1 MKVARKLWTWAL
13 ALVATFAVV
22 LGLST
27 VAMAAAGDTP
37 PHTKN
42 ITDNQDGTY
51 TISLDIVGESEKKP
65 NNVNVIVIM
74 DTSGSMSTQRMN
86 AAKNAVN
93 SLANSLYAYNTTE
106 NPDTV
111 EMALVRFST
120 TESIAQGPT
129 NSATTFRNAVNGLPN
144 SGEGGTNWEG
154 ALQIANTVNFN
165 DDDQT
170 FVIFVSDGNPTFR
183 YTEGNYPNHY
193 YDYNADYYRDY
204 GVWGSGSD
212 SGYGS
217 GTTIARCYEHAVD
230 DAIVL
235 AKKVTPANFFT
246 IGAFGNVDRMESLTD
261 DAGSDSS
268 TNYYS
273 AQDTA
278 ALNQAIADILA
289 KIEVAGFADAEIDDG
304 TTSQVTTTSG
314 EVANLLVVDES
325 SYKYYRSGGSYGSM
339 QTWTDAPAAHLVDGT
354 VEWDLS
360 SVGVLENGVKYTVT
374 FDCYPSQTT
383 YDIIAQLKNGDL
395 KYSEL
400 DSEIQKYIVDNGNG
414 SYSLCTNTNA
424 GIKWDDTRDDK
435 PRQTS
440 GYTNPD
446 PVKTDSSTLTASKEW
461 EGGEPDVDE
470 LEITVMMDDT
480 TPFHSATISA
490 DNDWST
496 SSFISPG
503 IIKGGQVLPG
513 APGHDFTFAELGDEQ
528 YHWELE
534 SPVVH
539 PMLIDGTL
547 TMLIKVDKTHEAPSG
562 ADTYTI
568 NGNTYYVDTDAA
580 GLTAVNHRRSN
591 LNLTKVVTGEDA
603 PKDATFPFT
612 LTVKNSKA
620 PATAPEDDPEHN
632 SDYWVWFSIY
642 DTKAGAPVMD
652 ATVPGATGPNADG
665 YYYAPSNSDITVQM
679 KDGWNL
685 RFTNLPSGTTYTFA
699 EGTLPEGFAFNKAE
713 LTQGEDSTFK
723 GAQTTTGTIENTK
736 TSYTVTYTNDYQL
749 TDLEITKVWSDA
761 NNQDGIRLTAD
772 ELAAK
777 LTLRPAVQGKE
788 PTVTDNGDGTYT
800 ITYTGLPRF
809 NNGQEVTYTVA
820 ESAID
825 GYTTTG
831 SPAKDHGT
839 ITNTHTP
846 EVTSVKVTK
855 VWDDSNDAGKIRPTS
870 VSVQLTADD
879 VASGDPVTLNEDNG
893 WTHTWSDLPKYKN
906 GTAIVYAADE
916 TEVPTGYTKT
926 VTGDAANGITITNKY
941 TPTPTTASFPV
952 KKTISVPDGLTG
964 PTTWS
969 YTINVTAINGAPEAE
984 TMSGTVSNTTDT
996 VTFGDFTF
1004 TMPGTYTYTV
1014 AESGTVDGVTNDTD
1028 AAGKTVTITVVD
1040 DGTGKLT
1047 ASVEPAAGITFTNT
1061 YGVEP
1066 TTASFPVEK
1075 ILSVKEG
1082 LNAPDI
1088 TGKYTITLAAVDGA
1102 PMPTTT
1108 SYTNPDKDG
1117 GTVTFGTIS
1126 YDKPGT
1132 YTYTVTESG
1141 EVDGVTNDSAAEA
1154 GKTITVTVVDN
1165 GDGTLTATPS
1175 TDKTPVSFTNT
1186 YQVGEI
1192 SVSIPVK
1199 KEVEFDESLKGP
1211 KDWTYT
1217 ITAEP
1222 VDGAP
1227 VADEMETTVTKASPS
1242 SSIGMFTFTEP
1253 GTYTYTVTETGTVAG
1268 VTNGTDSYDVDI
1280 VVTDNGDGSLS
1291 AVVNNDALVLF
1302 TNTYNVDPVTASFPV
1317 KKTLDVPAGL
1327 EGPEEWSYDITV
1339 NAEGGAPEAETM
1351 NGTVDQDNSSITF
1364 GEFTFN
1370 EPGTYNYTVSES
1382 GDVAGVTNDTD
1393 AAGKTVTITVVDN
1406 QDGTLSASVSPEVG
1420 ISFTNTYDVQ
1430 PTTASFPVAKNISVP
1445 EGMEGPEEWSYDIS
1459 VTANGDAPSASVM
1472 SGAVNQDSTSITF
1485 GPITYDKPG
1494 TYTYTVTES
1503 GSVDGVTNDP
1513 ETSKTVTVT
1522 VEDDGEGGLT
1532 ASVSPET
1539 GITFNNTY
1547 NASGEATITVSK
1559 ALAGAAWPEG
1569 KTLTLTL
1576 AAEGDA
1582 PLPETTTATLSA
1594 TGSVS
1599 FGPISYSA
1607 PGTYTYTVSEDGFGA
1622 GWTGS
1627 GDITV
1632 TVKVEDKGDGTLVA
1646 TPSYSSSATIT
1657 NTYKA
1662 TGSVDLSAK
1671 KVLTGREWADV
1682 DTYTFTLYGN
1692 DGSKIEDVTVTAEN
1706 KDNIAF
1712 STINYTEADAGKT
1725 YTYTISE
1732 TGTLPANVTKSA
1744 DVTAKVTV
1752 TDNGNGTLGTSV
1764 VYTPDDATIINT
1776 YVPTSVNASITVNK
1790 TIDEYIED
1798 SDKTFNFTM
1807 TPIGGAPMPEGK
1819 TELTASITTE
1829 DGKGSVKLDPIT
1841 YTAAGTYQYKVV
1853 EKDEATAGWTYDTK
1867 EYTVTVTVTDDPATG
1882 KLSAEVTYGGEATA
1896 VDVHNL
1902 FEEESTS
1909 VKLHVDKV
1917 IDDQSASA
1925 EDATFTFVLTPGEGA
1940 PGETQTIEI
1949 TTNGLK
1955 GGADFA
1961 PIEFT
1966 ESGTFNYTIQETGTA
1981 PSGWTYDTK
1990 AYPVVITVSD
2000 NFETAILESATTID
2014 GETATSLTITNVYK
2028 AGSTKSSLQVTKAIE
2043 DTSESAPDV
2052 TFEFTL
2058 ATTDGSPMPDP
2069 ATATVT
2075 GAGTAT
2081 FGEVEYTK
2089 AGEYHYTITE
2099 TKGGDAGWTN
2109 DTTTYPVVVTVT
2121 DNEGQLV
2128 ATAAYGEK
2136 SETSLTV
2143 TNIYDPEDAKATP
2156 KALKTIDDQSNSA
2169 PSETFTFQL
2178 IDSKGNVVETKT
2190 RENGG
2195 PVEFTE
2201 LTFAKVGTYEYTIKE
2216 VAGST
2221 KGYTYDT
2228 ADHSVTIKVEDKGDG
2243 NLEATI
2249 TYADGEQATI
2259 KNVYKAEPV
2268 EVKLEGEKVLEGGK
2282 KLEAGEFTFELLDND
2297 GNKVDGTF
2305 TNDADGNIDF
2315 GTYTFEKAGTYTY
2328 TAKEAKGDNEHMTYD
2343 SGDHTFVITV
2353 TDEGGTLK
2361 AEVKSDDGAKAKF
2374 TNTYTPEPVSIDPP
2388 VQKVIT
2394 GDKPAI
2400 PATFTFQMKA
2410 ITEGAPMP
2418 AGSADGIKSMQIT
2431 GAGSKEFGEIVYTE
2445 PGEWV
2450 YEISELKGNAEGYT
2464 YDTTV
2469 YTLTVKVTQNDDG
2482 TLTKTETIKGGD
2494 AIVFTNK
2501 YEAPKTPKTGD
2512 TTLQVGPLFL
2522 AGAVITG
2529 IAAFGARRRED

>member
-1 MKVARKLWTWAL
+1 MKVTRKLWTWAL
-13 ALVATFAVV
+13 ALVATFALV

-37 PHTKN
+37 PHTK
-42 ITDNQDGTY
+42 ILTDNEDGTY
-51 TISLDIVGESEKKP
+51 TLSLDVVGESERKP
-65 NNVNVIVIM
+65 NPVNVIVIL
-74 DTSGSMSTQRMN
+74 DHSGSMDTRTGGYGSQTRM
-86 AAKNAVN
+86 AAAQNAVN
-93 SLANSLYAYNTTE
+93 NLARSLFNYNTTE
-106 NPDTV
+106 FPELV
-111 EMALVRFST
+111 EMALVGFST
-120 TESIAQGPT
+120 TGSVTQAPT
-129 NSATTFRNAVNGLPN
+129 TSYSTFSGAVNGLDAD
-144 SGEGGTNWEG
+144 GGTNWED
-154 ALQIANTVNFN
+154 ALQDAAEIDF
-165 DDDQT
+165 DDEDPT
-170 FVIFVSDGNPTFR
+170 YVIFVSDGNPTFR
-183 YTEGNYPNHY
+183 MTRGSYDRY
-193 YDYNADYYRDY
+193 YNDYYLDNWGNQQY
-204 GVWGSGSD
+204 GRIDDLSWSSQGV
-212 SGYGS
+212 YGN
-217 GTTIARCYEHAVD
+217 GQDVTTENVRRSYNEAVD
-230 DAIVL
+230 DARSL
-235 AKKVTPANFFT
+235 AST
-246 IGAFGNVDRMESLTD
+246 IGADHFYTIGAYGNVDRMQSLTT
-261 DAGSDSS
+261 DAGAPAG
-268 TNYYS
+268 NYFS
-273 AQDTA
+273 AANTTDLQN
-278 ALNQAIADILA
+278 ALATILA
-289 KIEVAGFADAEIDDG
+289 QIEKAGIGSVEIEDG
-304 TTSQVTTTSG
+304 TTNQVSASTGVVELLEVDTS
-314 EVANLLVVDES
+314 S
-325 SYKYYRSGGSYGSM
+325 FKYYKDGVE
-339 QTWTDAPAAHLVDGT
+339 WTDAPEAEFVNGA

-360 SVGVLENGVKYTVT
+360 EVGVLDDGVKYTVT
-374 FDCYPSQTT
+374 FDCYPSQYT
-383 YDIIAQLKNGDL
+383 YDTIAQLKNGDIE
-395 KYSEL
+395 YSDL
-400 DSEIQKYIVDNGNG
+400 DPEVQKYIVDNGNG
-414 SYSLCTNTNA
+414 TYSLRTNTSA
-424 GIKWDDTRDDK
+424 TLDWDDTRTDDDEK
-435 PRQTS
+435 AVP
-440 GYTNPD
+440 YINPD
-446 PVKTDSSTLTASKEW
+446 PVRTDSATMSVSKEW
-461 EGGEPDVDE
+461 ENQLDARAVGSIEMTVLMDNGEFHKVT
-470 LEITVMMDDT
+470 LSADDT
-480 TPFHSATISA
+480 PAWTAENIY
-490 DNDWST
+490 
-496 SSFISPG
+496 ISPG
-503 IIKGGQVLPG
+503 IIKNGQVLPG
-513 APGHDFTFAELGDEQ
+513 AEGHDFTFAELGSEQ
-528 YHWELE
+528 YNWELV
-534 SPVVH
+534 SPIVH
-539 PMLIDGTL
+539 PMLINGTL
-547 TMLIKVDKTHEAPSG
+547 TMLTMVDDAHPAPSG
-562 ADTYTI
+562 ATTYQIKGADGATH
-568 NGNTYYVDTDAA
+568 TYYSNGTSSASLNA
-580 GLTAVNHRRSN
+580 YNYRRSN

-603 PKDATFPFT
+603 PEDATFPFT
-612 LTVKNSKA
+612 LTVNNSKA
-620 PATAPEDDPEHN
+620 SSGSASDTN
-632 SDYWVWFSIY
+632 SDYYVWFSIY
-642 DTKAGAPVMD
+642 DTNASATVMD
-652 ATVPGATGPNADG
+652 ATVSGTGLVGPSSSG
-665 YYYAPSNSDITVQM
+665 YYYIPSGTAITVQM
-679 KDGWNL
+679 KAGWNL
-685 RFTNLPSGTTYTFA
+685 RFTNLPTGTTYTFA
-699 EGTLPEGFAFNKAE
+699 EGNLATGFAFNKAE
-713 LTQGEDSTFK
+713 LTSGTDKDTSFSGGK
-723 GAQTTTGTIENTK
+723 TTTGTIQATN
-736 TSYTVTYTNDYQL
+736 TSYVVTFTNDYQL
-749 TDLEITKVWSDA
+749 TDLEITKVWED
-761 NNQDGIRLTAD
+761 NDNQDGIRLTAA
-772 ELAAK
+772 ELAEK
-777 LTLRPAVQGKE
+777 LTLSPAVQGKE
-788 PTVTDNGDGTYT
+788 PTVTDNGNGTYT
-800 ITYTGLPRF
+800 IKYTGLPRF
-809 NNGQEVTYTVA
+809 DNGTEVEYTVA

-825 GYTTTG
+825 GYTTEG

-839 ITNTHTP
+839 ITNKHVPEVIDIPVEKIWKGPEGDAVTVTLYADGAATTNTVTLNANNSWKGTFEDLPKKAAGKDIVYTVVEAGVSGVDASKYTTTITGDAENGFVITNTNTETVDIEVTKAWADNSNQDGIRPESLTLTLNGAPEGTTVPDPAITKSGNNWTYKWTRLPKYAEDGTEIQYTVSENEVPSGYTKSPADPVSTGGTITNTHAP
-846 EVTSVKVTK
+846 EVTTISVKK
-855 VWDDSNDAGKIRPTS
+855 VWEGPEA
-870 VSVQLTADD
+870 TATITLKADGTA
-879 VASGDPVTLNEDNG
+879 VGDPITLPNAGSNEY
-893 WTHTWSDLPKYKN
+893 TWENLPKYKN
-906 GTAIVYAADE
+906 VDGKGVEIVYTVEETPIANYDTTDLTGTGTADD
-916 TEVPTGYTKT
+916 P
-926 VTGDAANGITITNKY
+926 
-941 TPTPTTASFPV
+941 
-952 KKTISVPDGLTG
+952 
-964 PTTWS
+964 
-969 YTINVTAINGAPEAE
+969 
-984 TMSGTVSNTTDT
+984 
-996 VTFGDFTF
+996 FTF
-1004 TMPGTYTYTV
+1004 TNIYR
-1014 AESGTVDGVTNDTD
+1014 ASGS
-1028 AAGKTVTITVVD
+1028 I
-1040 DGTGKLT
+1040 KL
-1047 ASVEPAAGITFTNT
+1047 
-1061 YGVEP
+1061 
-1066 TTASFPVEK
+1066 
-1075 ILSVKEG
+1075 
-1082 LNAPDI
+1082 
-1088 TGKYTITLAAVDGA
+1088 
-1102 PMPTTT
+1102 
-1108 SYTNPDKDG
+1108 
-1117 GTVTFGTIS
+1117 
-1126 YDKPGT
+1126 
-1132 YTYTVTESG
+1132 
-1141 EVDGVTNDSAAEA
+1141 EA
-1154 GKTITVTVVDN
+1154 
-1165 GDGTLTATPS
+1165 
-1175 TDKTPVSFTNT
+1175 
-1186 YQVGEI
+1186 
-1192 SVSIPVK
+1192 
-1199 KEVEFDESLKGP
+1199 
-1211 KDWTYT
+1211 
-1217 ITAEP
+1217 
-1222 VDGAP
+1222 
-1227 VADEMETTVTKASPS
+1227 TKA
-1242 SSIGMFTFTEP
+1242 I
-1253 GTYTYTVTETGTVAG
+1253 
-1268 VTNGTDSYDVDI
+1268 
-1280 VVTDNGDGSLS
+1280 
-1291 AVVNNDALVLF
+1291 
-1302 TNTYNVDPVTASFPV
+1302 
-1317 KKTLDVPAGL
+1317 
-1327 EGPEEWSYDITV
+1327 
-1339 NAEGGAPEAETM
+1339 
-1351 NGTVDQDNSSITF
+1351 
-1364 GEFTFN
+1364 
-1370 EPGTYNYTVSES
+1370 
-1382 GDVAGVTNDTD
+1382 
-1393 AAGKTVTITVVDN
+1393 
-1406 QDGTLSASVSPEVG
+1406 
-1420 ISFTNTYDVQ
+1420 
-1430 PTTASFPVAKNISVP
+1430 
-1445 EGMEGPEEWSYDIS
+1445 
-1459 VTANGDAPSASVM
+1459 
-1472 SGAVNQDSTSITF
+1472 
-1485 GPITYDKPG
+1485 
-1494 TYTYTVTES
+1494 
-1503 GSVDGVTNDP
+1503 
-1513 ETSKTVTVT
+1513 
-1522 VEDDGEGGLT
+1522 
-1532 ASVSPET
+1532 
-1539 GITFNNTY
+1539 
-1547 NASGEATITVSK
+1547 
-1559 ALAGAAWPEG
+1559 AGAAWPEG
-1569 KTLTLTL
+1569 GSVVFTLSGTGGTLPETKTVTLNEPGKATFDAITYTEADAGKTYTYTISETTGLGTGWTKSADITAKVTVTDNGNGTLATSVEYTNNDTITNTYKADGTAEITVTKAIAGAAWPQGEDGPKTLTLTL
-1576 AAEGDA
+1576 AADEGT
-1582 PLPETTTATLSA
+1582 PMPETTTATLTA
-1594 TGSVS
+1594 TGSVT
-1599 FGPISYSA
+1599 FGPINYTEA
-1607 PGTYTYTVSEDGFGA
+1607 DAGKTYTYTVSEDGFGD
-1622 GWTGS
+1622 GWTSS

-1632 TVKVEDKGDGTLVA
+1632 TVKVTDQGDGKLSTEV
-1646 TPSYSSSATIT
+1646 SYSPSATIT

-1829 DGKGSVKLDPIT
+1829 DGKGSVTLDPIT

-1966 ESGTFNYTIQETGTA
+1966 ESGTFKYTIQETGTA

-2121 DNEGQLV
+2121 DNGGQLV

-2343 SGDHTFVITV
+2343 SGEHTFVITV

-2394 GDKPAI
+2394 GDKPAS

>member
-1 MKVARKLWTWAL
+1 M
-13 ALVATFAVV
+13 
-22 LGLST
+22 
-27 VAMAAAGDTP
+27 
-37 PHTKN
+37 
-42 ITDNQDGTY
+42 
-51 TISLDIVGESEKKP
+51 
-65 NNVNVIVIM
+65 
-74 DTSGSMSTQRMN
+74 
-86 AAKNAVN
+86 
-93 SLANSLYAYNTTE
+93 
-106 NPDTV
+106 
-111 EMALVRFST
+111 
-120 TESIAQGPT
+120 
-129 NSATTFRNAVNGLPN
+129 
-144 SGEGGTNWEG
+144 
-154 ALQIANTVNFN
+154 
-165 DDDQT
+165 
-170 FVIFVSDGNPTFR
+170 
-183 YTEGNYPNHY
+183 
-193 YDYNADYYRDY
+193 
-204 GVWGSGSD
+204 
-212 SGYGS
+212 
-217 GTTIARCYEHAVD
+217 
-230 DAIVL
+230 
-235 AKKVTPANFFT
+235 
-246 IGAFGNVDRMESLTD
+246 
-261 DAGSDSS
+261 
-268 TNYYS
+268 
-273 AQDTA
+273 
-278 ALNQAIADILA
+278 
-289 KIEVAGFADAEIDDG
+289 
-304 TTSQVTTTSG
+304 
-314 EVANLLVVDES
+314 
-325 SYKYYRSGGSYGSM
+325 
-339 QTWTDAPAAHLVDGT
+339 
-354 VEWDLS
+354 
-360 SVGVLENGVKYTVT
+360 
-374 FDCYPSQTT
+374 
-383 YDIIAQLKNGDL
+383 
-395 KYSEL
+395 
-400 DSEIQKYIVDNGNG
+400 
-414 SYSLCTNTNA
+414 
-424 GIKWDDTRDDK
+424 
-435 PRQTS
+435 
-440 GYTNPD
+440 
-446 PVKTDSSTLTASKEW
+446 
-461 EGGEPDVDE
+461 
-470 LEITVMMDDT
+470 
-480 TPFHSATISA
+480 
-490 DNDWST
+490 
-496 SSFISPG
+496 
-503 IIKGGQVLPG
+503 
-513 APGHDFTFAELGDEQ
+513 
-528 YHWELE
+528 
-534 SPVVH
+534 
-539 PMLIDGTL
+539 
-547 TMLIKVDKTHEAPSG
+547 
-562 ADTYTI
+562 
-568 NGNTYYVDTDAA
+568 
-580 GLTAVNHRRSN
+580 
-591 LNLTKVVTGEDA
+591 
-603 PKDATFPFT
+603 
-612 LTVKNSKA
+612 
-620 PATAPEDDPEHN
+620 
-632 SDYWVWFSIY
+632 
-642 DTKAGAPVMD
+642 
-652 ATVPGATGPNADG
+652 
-665 YYYAPSNSDITVQM
+665 
-679 KDGWNL
+679 
-685 RFTNLPSGTTYTFA
+685 
-699 EGTLPEGFAFNKAE
+699 
-713 LTQGEDSTFK
+713 
-723 GAQTTTGTIENTK
+723 
-736 TSYTVTYTNDYQL
+736 
-749 TDLEITKVWSDA
+749 
-761 NNQDGIRLTAD
+761 
-772 ELAAK
+772 
-777 LTLRPAVQGKE
+777 
-788 PTVTDNGDGTYT
+788 
-800 ITYTGLPRF
+800 
-809 NNGQEVTYTVA
+809 
-820 ESAID
+820 
-825 GYTTTG
+825 
-831 SPAKDHGT
+831 
-839 ITNTHTP
+839 
-846 EVTSVKVTK
+846 
-855 VWDDSNDAGKIRPTS
+855 
-870 VSVQLTADD
+870 
-879 VASGDPVTLNEDNG
+879 
-893 WTHTWSDLPKYKN
+893 
-906 GTAIVYAADE
+906 
-916 TEVPTGYTKT
+916 
-926 VTGDAANGITITNKY
+926 
-941 TPTPTTASFPV
+941 
-952 KKTISVPDGLTG
+952 
-964 PTTWS
+964 
-969 YTINVTAINGAPEAE
+969 
-984 TMSGTVSNTTDT
+984 
-996 VTFGDFTF
+996 
-1004 TMPGTYTYTV
+1004 
-1014 AESGTVDGVTNDTD
+1014 
-1028 AAGKTVTITVVD
+1028 
-1040 DGTGKLT
+1040 
-1047 ASVEPAAGITFTNT
+1047 
-1061 YGVEP
+1061 
-1066 TTASFPVEK
+1066 
-1075 ILSVKEG
+1075 
-1082 LNAPDI
+1082 
-1088 TGKYTITLAAVDGA
+1088 
-1102 PMPTTT
+1102 
-1108 SYTNPDKDG
+1108 
-1117 GTVTFGTIS
+1117 
-1126 YDKPGT
+1126 
-1132 YTYTVTESG
+1132 
-1141 EVDGVTNDSAAEA
+1141 
-1154 GKTITVTVVDN
+1154 
-1165 GDGTLTATPS
+1165 
-1175 TDKTPVSFTNT
+1175 
-1186 YQVGEI
+1186 
-1192 SVSIPVK
+1192 
-1199 KEVEFDESLKGP
+1199 
-1211 KDWTYT
+1211 
-1217 ITAEP
+1217 
-1222 VDGAP
+1222 
-1227 VADEMETTVTKASPS
+1227 
-1242 SSIGMFTFTEP
+1242 
-1253 GTYTYTVTETGTVAG
+1253 
-1268 VTNGTDSYDVDI
+1268 
-1280 VVTDNGDGSLS
+1280 
-1291 AVVNNDALVLF
+1291 
-1302 TNTYNVDPVTASFPV
+1302 
-1317 KKTLDVPAGL
+1317 
-1327 EGPEEWSYDITV
+1327 
-1339 NAEGGAPEAETM
+1339 
-1351 NGTVDQDNSSITF
+1351 
-1364 GEFTFN
+1364 
-1370 EPGTYNYTVSES
+1370 
-1382 GDVAGVTNDTD
+1382 
-1393 AAGKTVTITVVDN
+1393 
-1406 QDGTLSASVSPEVG
+1406 
-1420 ISFTNTYDVQ
+1420 
-1430 PTTASFPVAKNISVP
+1430 
-1445 EGMEGPEEWSYDIS
+1445 
-1459 VTANGDAPSASVM
+1459 
-1472 SGAVNQDSTSITF
+1472 
-1485 GPITYDKPG
+1485 
-1494 TYTYTVTES
+1494 TES

-1646 TPSYSSSATIT
+1646 TPSYSPSATIT

-1662 TGSVDLSAK
+1662 TGSVNLGAK

-1706 KDNIAF
+1706 KDNVAF

-1744 DVTAKVTV
+1744 DVTAKVTI
-1752 TDNGNGTLGTSV
+1752 TDNGDGTLATSV
-1764 VYTPDDATIINT
+1764 VYTPEDQTIINT

-1790 TIDEYIED
+1790 TIDEYIEG

-1807 TPIGGAPMPEGK
+1807 TPIDGAPMPEGK

-1829 DGKGSVKLDPIT
+1829 DGKGSVTLDPIT

-2282 KLEAGEFTFELLDND
+2282 KLEAGEFTFELTDND

-2315 GTYTFEKAGTYTY
+2315 GSYTFEKAGTYTY

-2343 SGDHTFVITV
+2343 SGEHTFVITV

-2361 AEVKSDDGAKAKF
+2361 AEVTSDDGAKAKF

-2394 GDKPAI
+2394 GDKPAS

-2418 AGSADGIKSMQIT
+2418 AGSSDGIKSMQIT

-2512 TTLQVGPLFL
+2512 TTPQVGMLAL
-2522 AGAVITG
+2522 AGVIIAG
-2529 IAAFGARRRED
+2529 IGAFGARRRED